1 MKNKIFIISMLS
13 LLIFGMSFTTQKPLS
28 KNYNK
33 KWKLV
38 ELSGFSL
45 EKLQKTQP
53 YVDLSNAKRASAKVA
68 CNQMFFSYK
77 VKNKHQIK
85 ISQVASTLMYC
96 NENMDLEKK
105 FSELLPTMDY
115 YEVSGHFLILKNKK
129 GEIIKFTDQD

>member
-68 CNQMFFSYK
+68 CNQMLFSYK